1 MISNFERFVAF
12 RYLRSKRKEVFISII
27 TIISLLSVAISVMV
41 LNMVM
46 AIMTGFET
54 ELQKKL
60 LDTNAHILIRRIGGS
75 LSHFEDLQ
83 KKVLGMPNVQAA
95 FPYTYSQVM
104 LSAKNGSRGLMIRG
118 VADEKLSR
126 EKLSK
131 LIGSDTAAEM
141 LFSAQETV
149 IDRPDGTID
158 KIKLP
163 PLVIGEELARSLQ
176 ILEGSLVTVFS
187 PQFSASPQGLIPK
200 LRRFQ
205 VVAIFKNGMQDYENS
220 LAFTSLT
227 AAQKFFDFKDSV
239 TGIEVSVDD
248 FLRAQ
253 EIAHDIQ
260 ERLSGEPSTY
270 YVSDW
275 TEPNKA
281 LWDAIRH
288 ERKVYFLVL
297 LLLVL
302 LASFTIVSTLV
313 MVVMEKNKDIA
324 VMKSFGCPDRSIIK
338 IFMLQ
343 GILVGFVGVVLG
355 SLAGYLGCFALD
367 TFGYPL
373 DTAVFGLDQV
383 PVNMLPENFL
393 IVAVAGF
400 IITSLSG
407 IYPALRAAKV
417 RPAEVLRYE

>member
-1 MISNFERFVAF
+1 MLSFFERFVAF
-12 RYLRSKRKEVFISII
+12 RYLRSKREEVFISII
-27 TIISLLSVAISVMV
+27 TVISLLSVAISVMV

-60 LDTNAHILIRRIGGS
+60 LDTNAHILVRRIGGPIRDWES
-75 LSHFEDLQ
+75 LQE
-83 KKVLGMPNVQAA
+83 KVAAIPGVEAA
-95 FPYTYSQVM
+95 FPYTYSQIM
-104 LSAKNGSRGLMIRG
+104 ISSEGGSRGLIVRG
-118 VADEKLSR
+118 ISDQESPRKKLVKLLNSEKIVES
-126 EKLSK
+126 
-131 LIGSDTAAEM
+131 IFNPQPA
-141 LFSAQETV
+141 V
-149 IDRPDGTID
+149 VNRPDGTVD
-158 KIKLP
+158 QVNLP
-163 PLVIGEELARSLQ
+163 PLVIGKELAKNLQ
-176 ILEGSLVTVFS
+176 LYVGSLVTVFS
-187 PQFSASPQGLIPK
+187 PQFSASPRGLIPK

-205 VVAIFKNGMQDYENS
+205 VVGIYSSGLHEYESS
-220 LAFTSLT
+220 LAFTSLS
-227 AAQKFFDFKDSV
+227 AAQKFFDLKSQV
-239 TGIEVSVDD
+239 TGIEASVFD
-248 FLRAQ
+248 FLHAQ
-253 EIAHDIQ
+253 KTADDV
-260 ERLSGEPSTY
+260 RVALSSEDNSY

-281 LWDAIRH
+281 LWEAIRH

-324 VMKSFGCPDRSIIK
+324 VMKSLGCADASIIR
-338 IFMLQ
+338 IFLLQ
-343 GILVGFVGVVLG
+343 GVIVGFVGVVGG
-355 SLAGYLGCFALD
+355 SLAGYLGCLGLD

-373 DTAVFGLDQV
+373 DAAVFGLDQV
-383 PVNMLPENFL
+383 PIHMEPLNFL

-400 IITSLSG
+400 VITSLSG